1 MHLSVL
7 HLHITLIKTYN
18 KMANVTN
25 EDLQWVSLTPD
36 TSEQIKELNR
46 KLERKQE
53 LITVKN
59 THITELKAQVQI
71 LMRVIKE
78 S

>member
-1 MHLSVL
+1 
-7 HLHITLIKTYN
+7 
-18 KMANVTN
+18 MANVTN
-25 EDLQWVSLTPD
+25 EDLQWVSLSPN

-46 KLERKQE
+46 KLETRGE
-53 LITVKN
+53 MLTNRNTEITK
-59 THITELKAQVQI
+59 LKAQVEI